1 MGSVPPLSSR
11 PVSAPAPSGEQFEIA
26 HGEQRATIVEVGGGI
41 RQYSSAGRD
50 VLDPYP
56 LEAICDG
63 AHGTPLIPWPNRLA
77 DGAYRFE
84 DSDYQLPLS
93 EPGKHN
99 ASHGLL
105 RWRAWRPL
113 RHQPDRVVMGIRL
126 HPMPGYPFALD
137 LEIDY
142 ALSDEGLAVTT
153 RATNIGERSCP
164 YGTGQHPYL
173 SAGAGLLD
181 ECELEFVAAT
191 LITVDAQRSLPTG
204 REPVAGSAVDFG
216 HPRRIG
222 TQKLDFAFTELERDD
237 DGLAWVHLSAPDG
250 HRAELWLD
258 EHYSFLQLY
267 TGDTLAPD
275 RRRRGLAV
283 EPMTCA
289 ANAFQSGEGLVRLE
303 PGQTLA
309 TRWGVRLR

>member
-1 MGSVPPLSSR
+1 MSPL
-11 PVSAPAPSGEQFEIA
+11 APSGEQFEIA

-41 RQYSSAGRD
+41 RQYSSAERD
-50 VLDPYP
+50 VLEPYP

-84 DSDYQLPLS
+84 GNDYQLALS
-93 EPGKHN
+93 EPGRHN

-105 RWRAWRPL
+105 RWRAWRTIE
-113 RHQPDRVVMGIRL
+113 HQPDRVVMGIRL

-142 ALSDEGLAVTT
+142 ALSDEGLAVST
-153 RATNIGERSCP
+153 RATNIGERPCP

-173 SAGAGLLD
+173 AAGAGLLD
-181 ECELEFVAAT
+181 ECELQFAAAT
-191 LITVDAQRSLPTG
+191 LITVDAQRSLPVG
-204 REPVAGSAVDFG
+204 REAVAGSDVGFSR
-216 HPRRIG
+216 PRRIG
-222 TQKLDFAFTELERDD
+222 AQKLDLAFTELERDEG
-237 DGLAWVHLSAPDG
+237 GLAWVRLTAADG

-258 EHYSFLQLY
+258 EHYPFLQLY

-275 RRRRGLAV
+275 RRRRGLAA
-283 EPMTCA
+283 EPMSCA

-303 PGQTLA
+303 PGQTHE